1 MKEVH
6 YSISKGTSIYWNEP
20 YTKGVRS
27 FMRVSNVTVRKRLTI
42 VLLIGILI
50 FSIIDMRLGYVQ
62 FLLGDQLTEKAK
74 GLWSRNIPFAP
85 KRGEIV
91 DRNGVALASNI
102 SAPTVYVVPR
112 QIKNPAEAAEK
123 IAAVLNMSK
132 EKAYGLI
139 TKKTSSVK
147 IPEGRKISHQK
158 AKEIRDLGIEG
169 VYIGEDSKRHYP
181 FGNYLSHVLGFAG
194 IDNQG
199 LMGLE
204 LYYDKELRGKEGSVK
219 FYANAKGERMNDMAD
234 DYEPPVDGL
243 DLKLTIDSRINT
255 IMEREFDNAEAVYH
269 PDGLIGIAMDPK
281 TGEILAMSSRP
292 SFEPDNF
299 RNVAPEIYN
308 RNLPVWSTYEPGS
321 TFKIITLAAALEEGK
336 VNLEEDH
343 FHDPGSVTV
352 GGAKLR
358 CWKRGG
364 HGSQSFLEVVQNS
377 CNPGFV
383 ELGERL
389 GKEKLFQYVKDF
401 GFGQK
406 TGIDLQGEGTGILFN
421 LERVGP
427 VEQATTAFG
436 QGVSVTPIQ
445 QVTAVSAAINGG
457 TLYTPYIAKELINPK
472 TGEVVMKKTPQ
483 AKRKVISE
491 KTSEQI
497 RYALESVV
505 AQGTGG
511 KAFVEGYRVGGKT
524 GTAQKAKDG
533 RYLENNHIVSFIG
546 FAPADDPQ
554 IVVYVAVDNP
564 KGTIQFGGTVAAPI
578 VGTIIGD
585 SLRAMGVEPRK
596 EQIEKEIK
604 WPDTPMVEVPD
615 LVGIT
620 KTEIGELMLNLK
632 IDASGEGDTV
642 VRQTPQAGVKLKEGS
657 TIRLYFDN
665 VDE

>member
-1 MKEVH
+1 MKE
-6 YSISKGTSIYWNEP
+6 
-20 YTKGVRS
+20 VRS

-42 VLLIGILI
+42 VLLVGILI
-50 FSIIDMRLGYVQ
+50 FFVIDVRLGYVQ
-62 FLLGDQLTEKAK
+62 FLLGENLTEKAK
-74 GLWSRNIPFAP
+74 GLWSRNIPFEP
-85 KRGEIV
+85 NRGEII
-91 DRNGVALASNI
+91 DRNGVALATNI

-112 QIKNPAEAAEK
+112 QIKDPAEAAEK
-123 IAAVLNMSK
+123 IASVLNMSK

-139 TKKTSSVK
+139 TKRTSSVK

-158 AKEIRDLGIEG
+158 ANEISALGIEG

-181 FGNYLSHVLGFAG
+181 FGSYLSHVLGFAG

-204 LYYDKELRGKEGSVK
+204 LFYNKELSGKEGSVK

-234 DYEPPVDGL
+234 DYEPPIDGL
-243 DLKLTIDSRINT
+243 DLKLTIDSKIET
-255 IMEREFDNAEAVYH
+255 IMEREFDNAEATYS

-292 SFEPDNF
+292 GFDPANF

-308 RNLPVWSTYEPGS
+308 RNLPVWSNYEPGS

-336 VNLEEDH
+336 VDLEEDE
-343 FHDPGSVTV
+343 FHDPGYVSV
-352 GGAKLR
+352 GGARLR

-364 HGSQSFLEVVQNS
+364 HGSQTFLEVVQNS

-421 LERVGP
+421 LDRVGP

-445 QVTAVSAAINGG
+445 QVTAVAAAINGG
-457 TLYTPYIAKELINPK
+457 TLYTPYIAKELIDPI
-472 TGEVVMKKTPQ
+472 TGEVVMKKTPV

-491 KTSEQI
+491 ETSAKI

-524 GTAQKAKDG
+524 GTAQKAQNG

-578 VGTIIGD
+578 VGNIIGD

-596 EQIEKEIK
+596 DQIEKELK
-604 WPDTPMVEVPD
+604 WPDTPMIEVPE

-620 KTEIGELMLNLK
+620 KKEIGELMLNLK
-632 IDASGEGDTV
+632 IDGSGEGDTV
-642 VRQTPQAGVKLKEGS
+642 INQTPKAGVKLKEGS
-657 TIRLYFDN
+657 TIRLYFGTKN
-665 VDE
+665 E